1 MAVRPSVSA
10 APLAEGAVVTKAVL
24 RAAGRLGVSN
34 KILASVVGLS
44 EASVSRMGSG
54 AYRLEPGEKAFE
66 LAVLFVRLYRSLDAM
81 VDGDEAV
88 ARAWLQN
95 ENAALGSR
103 PVALI
108 QSVSG
113 LVHAVAYLDAR
124 RALA

>member
-1 MAVRPSVSA
+1 MAARPSVSA
-10 APLAEGAVVTKAVL
+10 APLSEGL
-24 RAAGRLGVSN
+24 CRAPCGRTAGCVQQDSRERSGLLKSVAYGLG
-34 KILASVVGLS
+34 ITGLS
-44 EASVSRMGSG
+44 PVKGT
-54 AYRLEPGEKAFE
+54 EPWCCPPH
-66 LAVLFVRLYRSLDAM
+66 RSLDAM